1 MKQYENARRSS
12 GVIEFKRPATLEDQ
26 SLANYHQLNNNI
38 LEKIL
43 LGYIDATGTGIMIRL
58 IQLKKRAVIVRINII
73 HLGNPRYLHCDVI

>member
-1 MKQYENARRSS
+1 MEQYENARRSS

-43 LGYIDATGTGIMIRL
+43 LGYIDATGTGIMISL
-58 IQLKKRAVIVRINII
+58 IQLKKK
-73 HLGNPRYLHCDVI
+73 GQQS